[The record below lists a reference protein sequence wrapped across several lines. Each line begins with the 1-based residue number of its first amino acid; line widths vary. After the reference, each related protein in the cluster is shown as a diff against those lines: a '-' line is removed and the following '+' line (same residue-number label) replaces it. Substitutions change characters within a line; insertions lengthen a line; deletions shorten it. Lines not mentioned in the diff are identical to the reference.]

1 MSDNETMARLFVAL
15 ADVCG
20 KKLNE
25 TAMEIYMNEL
35 TPLGIDRVNKAL
47 KKFFL
52 LNKWPSVV
60 DIQKEL
66 GCSPVEPLSTEE
78 IARNDLTVLME
89 AARKDG
95 WNNPQRAKER
105 VGEKIWA
112 YVQAC
117 GGWVTFLEGIEGDN
131 QPAIQAQLRESLK
144 AYKHKEARQ
153 QYESLS
159 GNILDLIE
167 PRDVAKAL
175 KSTQ

>member
-1 MSDNETMARLFVAL
+1 MTANENMAKMLVAL

-20 KKLNE
+20 KRLNE
-25 TAMEIYMNEL
+25 TAMEIYIMEL

-144 AYKHKEARQ
+144 AFKHKEARQ